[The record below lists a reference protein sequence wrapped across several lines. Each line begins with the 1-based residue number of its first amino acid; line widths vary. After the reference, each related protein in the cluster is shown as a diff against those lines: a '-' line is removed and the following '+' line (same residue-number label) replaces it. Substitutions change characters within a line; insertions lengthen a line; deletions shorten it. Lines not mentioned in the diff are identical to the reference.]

1 MNKNFIKTT
10 FFIIMVTSIPFLEFF
25 HFNYNNINNNYDLQI
40 NFLTLKRLFG
50 FYLFLLLLFILTLF
64 FLSKIIHLNK
74 FDLVILISFCYWLI
88 FKYNDIK
95 KFLTLRFLKI

>member
-1 MNKNFIKTT
+1 MNKNIIQTI
-10 FFIIMVTSIPFLEFF
+10 FFIIIVTSIPFLEFF
-25 HFNYNNINNNYDLQI
+25 QFNYNNINNNYDLQI
-40 NFLTLKRLFG
+40 NFLTIKRLFG
-50 FYLFLLLLFILTLF
+50 FYLFLLILLILTLF

-95 KFLTLRFLKI
+95 KIFNFEFLKI

>member
-1 MNKNFIKTT
+1 MIFRLI
-10 FFIIMVTSIPFLEFF
+10 
-25 HFNYNNINNNYDLQI
+25 FNI
-40 NFLTLKRLFG
+40 KRLFG

-95 KFLTLRFLKI
+95 KIFNFEIF